1 MVDAKEMTM
10 TAHNAEDVYLM
21 HVDKPY
27 GKEWAATVGRFQEGF
42 LRDKVCRDLDSAF
55 AKAVDTAQRLLP
67 AIKAKAA
74 A

>member
-10 TAHNAEDVYLM
+10 TAYDALNVYLM

-27 GKEWAATVGRFQEGF
+27 GKEWADTVGRFYEGF

-67 AIKAKAA
+67 VIKAKAA

>member
-1 MVDAKEMTM
+1 M
-10 TAHNAEDVYLM
+10 TAYDAEDVYMM

-27 GKEWAATVGRFQEGF
+27 GEEWAETVGRFQEGF
-42 LRDKVCRDLDSAF
+42 LRDKVCRDLNSAF
-55 AKAVDTAQRLLP
+55 AKAVDAAQRLLP